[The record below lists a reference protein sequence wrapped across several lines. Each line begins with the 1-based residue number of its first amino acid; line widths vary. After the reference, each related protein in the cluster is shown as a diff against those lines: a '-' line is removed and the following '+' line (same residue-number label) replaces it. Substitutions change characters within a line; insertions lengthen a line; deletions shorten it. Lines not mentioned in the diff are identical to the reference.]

1 MTKPSPTDATTK
13 LDAARKAVSEHLKD
27 LIDWRSSMMRR
38 GNKTL
43 ADEAWSHITELREVS
58 DQLDLLVRSWN
69 KLTVDRDIAPS
80 PHNPATVVNDV
91 PKTSQKW
98 NSDRFTTPRPLP
110 TLAVT
115 TTEKSPSTQPAP
127 TKSAATVLRIV
138 LPNRIVIKEPTA
150 AMSLVKF
157 IEWVGIERV
166 MPLGLTVNR
175 EPLISPRPLEKHFE
189 SSWKFV
195 DPYFVQTHS
204 STRSKL
210 NQIVQISNALNLNV
224 QVTQER

>member
-38 GNKTL
+38 GNKTA
-43 ADEAWSHITELREVS
+43 ADEVWNHVNELREVS
-58 DQLDLLVRSWN
+58 DQLDMLVRSWN
-69 KLTVDRDIAPS
+69 KLTLDRNVGPSAPI
-80 PHNPATVVNDV
+80 PATVVNDV
-91 PKTSQKW
+91 PKISQ
-98 NSDRFTTPRPLP
+98 NLDSDRFTTPRPLP

-115 TTEKSPSTQPAP
+115 TTVKSPSSRAAHS
-127 TKSAATVLRIV
+127 KSAATVLRIV
-138 LPNRIVIKEPTA
+138 LPNRSVIKEPTA

-175 EPLISPRPLEKHFE
+175 EPLVSPRPLEKHFE
-189 SSWKFV
+189 SSWKYV
-195 DPYFVQTHS
+195 DPYFIQTHS

-210 NQIVQISNALNLNV
+210 NQIVQISIALNLNV